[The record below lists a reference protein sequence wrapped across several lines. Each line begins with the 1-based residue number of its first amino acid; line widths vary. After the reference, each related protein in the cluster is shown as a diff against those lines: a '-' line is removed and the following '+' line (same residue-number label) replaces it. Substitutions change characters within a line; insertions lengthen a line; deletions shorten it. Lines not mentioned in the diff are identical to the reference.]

1 MGAQNV
7 SKVFTHW
14 RHLSHRE
21 ARALIFMANMALDAD
36 KPPRYFGGWAALAE
50 ALGLSDAPSA
60 KRMTMQVFAALR
72 AAGATV
78 SSGQA
83 RMNVRAEYALALDP
97 EFTYEPQGSGRDI
110 GWVQVPR
117 QNDRVSE
124 KDTQEGEPK
133 RHPPVHE
140 KDTHQGVP
148 KVHNRVNQKDTPRST
163 QEPQGGVLEEK
174 RGGIQITNA
183 SSLTNARIGE
193 LHALDERP
201 SIEDERS
208 RQLQALEERIE
219 EARRRAS

>member
-1 MGAQNV
+1 VGATNV
-7 SKVFTHW
+7 AKVFANW

-21 ARALIFMANMALDAD
+21 ARALLFMANMALDAD
-36 KPPRYFGGWAALAE
+36 KPPVYFGGWSALAE
-50 ALGLSDAPSA
+50 ALGLSDAASA

-83 RMNVRAEYALALDP
+83 RMNVRAEYALALEP
-97 EFTYEPQGSGRDI
+97 EFTYEPQGSGRGV

-117 QNDRVSE
+117 QADRVNQ
-124 KDTQEGEPK
+124 KDTQEGESK

-148 KVHNRVNQKDTPRST
+148 KVQNRVNQKDTPMST
-163 QEPQGGVLEEK
+163 EEPQGGVLEEK
-174 RGGIQITNA
+174 RGGIQIANA
-183 SSLTNARIGE
+183 SSLTNARATE
-193 LHALDERP
+193 LHALDEMP

-208 RQLQALEERIE
+208 RQLRALEERMANE
-219 EARRRAS
+219 KRKAS